1 MTTDQGSAMPP
12 TRPQHSPDP
21 DSTPQQPSGSASSR
35 PRMPELVA
43 RAALTG
49 VHNMA
54 FVADVVTEAGPLPE
68 LTVHAQAIT
77 VTLSDIAEAL
87 ASVSRRYQNQDGG
100 NNTDQPERARQA
112 RVAGRDAARA
122 LTAAVEH
129 LDDVNAALTIAV
141 QATTRMRDLAGG
153 PLSPQRPIPPV
164 PSTERHT
171 GNGTAE
177 QDPRPP
183 RPEHHAEPRPGA
195 SPGRRTSSEP
205 EIGL

>member
-12 TRPQHSPDP
+12 TRPLHSPDP
-21 DSTPQQPSGSASSR
+21 DSTPQQSSGSASSR

-54 FVADVVTEAGPLPE
+54 FVADVVTDAGPLPE

-87 ASVSRRYQNQDGG
+87 AAVSRRYQHQDGG
-100 NNTDQPERARQA
+100 NNTGQPERARQA

-129 LDDVNAALTIAV
+129 LDDVNAALTVAV
-141 QATTRMRDLAGG
+141 QATMRMRDLADDQ
-153 PLSPQRPIPPV
+153 LSPQRPAPSP
-164 PSTERHT
+164 PSTDQDP
-171 GNGTAE
+171 GSITAE
-177 QDPRPP
+177 QDPRRPG
-183 RPEHHAEPRPGA
+183 PEHHSESRPGA
-195 SPGRRTSSEP
+195 SPGTHTSPDP

>member
-1 MTTDQGSAMPP
+1 
-12 TRPQHSPDP
+12 
-21 DSTPQQPSGSASSR
+21 
-35 PRMPELVA
+35 MPEVVA

-87 ASVSRRYQNQDGG
+87 AAVSRRYQHQDGG
-100 NNTDQPERARQA
+100 NKTDQPERARQA

-129 LDDVNAALTIAV
+129 LDDVNAALTVAV
-141 QATTRMRDLAGG
+141 QATMRMRDLAGD
-153 PLSPQRPIPPV
+153 PLSPQHPAPSV
-164 PSTERHT
+164 PSAEQHP

-177 QDPRPP
+177 QDLRRPG
-183 RPEHHAEPRPGA
+183 PEHHSEPRPGA
-195 SPGRRTSSEP
+195 NSGTRASSSP